1 MTLTQQHRVALTV
14 VAILLG
20 IAIIVAGFV
29 HRIQQPRIMTVSEMR
44 ANGLFVFDTPRDSG
58 KFVLTNH
65 KGTEF
70 TDQSLEGDWTLLFFG
85 FTYCPD
91 ICPTTLSFLA
101 ELKGSLEGT
110 EAASTD
116 VVMVSVDPAR
126 DTVEQLSTYV
136 PYFHPEFLGV
146 TGDFPD
152 ILSFARRFNAP
163 FRKVTM
169 EDGSYQMDHSAN
181 VVLINPKG
189 DFHGFFRA
197 PLDLGKMKVTLRSAQ
212 YYWSQQSD

>member
-14 VAILLG
+14 IAILLG

-65 KGTEF
+65 KGMEF

-85 FTYCPD
+85 FTHCPD
-91 ICPTTLSFLA
+91 VCPTTLSFLA

-197 PLDLGKMKVTLRSAQ
+197 PRDLAKMKVTLRSAQ
-212 YYWSQQSD
+212 YYWSQQYD